1 MYNILLSLL
10 LPYQKNTLRLD
21 KQKFDQ
27 STKQWTS
34 DLLLILSIMW

>member
-10 LPYQKNTLRLD
+10 LPYQKNISRLD

-27 STKQWTS
+27 SKKQWTS